1 MQIRSERAV
10 QSAISSLAG
19 RQTTRPYLHRYA
31 INKRDAH
38 NNNWQ
43 RLKVHVHQHPLSTKV
58 TSRNHVNAMGFQ

>member
-19 RQTTRPYLHRYA
+19 RQTIRPYLHRYA

-38 NNNWQ
+38 NNN
-43 RLKVHVHQHPLSTKV
+43 
-58 TSRNHVNAMGFQ
+58 